1 MTKKATGAPPRL
13 LIADD
18 DTIYREWL
26 RHHLDVLYPNAAIN
40 VLALSELLARVEA
53 LSDRDC
59 DIALLVACF
68 GSSPEDPRAIGLE
81 VLRKVRGKVGLP
93 AFIAVA
99 QEGNELTAVRAV
111 QLGAADYLPKRLL
124 TPERLSTSTQLVLRR
139 IERRRVLSGLPLESR
154 IQLPSGTPEA
164 QEPAAA
170 GLPDTR
176 GRPALADSTADIPAV
191 LPQTLIPG
199 FTIQAKIGES
209 DTSTVYLAASDE
221 LPGRPVALKVMKA
234 PRDEATAGQLEREY
248 SAIMAVQSP
257 SIVMIYD
264 YGVRSGRE
272 YLAMEYLPRG
282 DLKAR
287 IQQGLTE
294 QDALHYAQRVAY
306 ALRVIHAA
314 GLVHRDLKPPNILL
328 RQNNDVALI
337 DFGLAR
343 PLDGTG
349 ESVSVVRGSPYYMSP
364 EHALGEQLDARA
376 DFYSL
381 GIMVYEMLT
390 GKKPYTG
397 NTALEVLQQHVSTPL
412 PPLPPFLAI
421 YQPLLERL
429 LAKDREERFG
439 TAEEIMD
446 VLEQLEASVAPRAE
460 FTIA

>member
-1 MTKKATGAPPRL
+1 MTENKTASAPPPRL

-26 RHHLDVLYPNAAIN
+26 HHHLDVLYPDAAIT
-40 VLALSELLARVEA
+40 VLAVSELFARAES
-53 LSDRDC
+53 LCDRNW
-59 DIALLVACF
+59 DIVLLGACF
-68 GSSPEDPRAIGLE
+68 GSSPEDPRAVGLE
-81 VLRKVRGKVGLP
+81 FLRKVRAKVGVP

-99 QEGNELTAVRAV
+99 QEGNELTAVRAM

-124 TPERLSTSTQLVLRR
+124 TPERLNTSMQLVLRR
-139 IERRRVLSGLPLESR
+139 IEKRRALTGLPMEGSPVAR
-154 IQLPSGTPEA
+154 PPAQEA
-164 QEPAAA
+164 QEPEAPPEPPA
-170 GLPDTR
+170 P
-176 GRPALADSTADIPAV
+176 PALTDSTADIPA
-191 LPQTLIPG
+191 LGQTRIPG
-199 FTIQAKIGES
+199 FTIQGKIGES
-209 DTSTVYLAASDE
+209 DTSTVYLAASDQ

-234 PRDEATAGQLEREY
+234 PPEEGAGSQLLEREY

-257 SIVMIYD
+257 SIAMIYD
-264 YGVRSGRE
+264 YGVRGGTE

-294 QDALHYAQRVAY
+294 LEALHYAQRIAY
-306 ALRVIHAA
+306 ALKVIHAA

-337 DFGLAR
+337 DFGMAR
-343 PLDGTG
+343 PLDGTPT
-349 ESVSVVRGSPYYMSP
+349 SVSVVRGSPYYMSP

-381 GIMVYEMLT
+381 GIMLYEMLT

-397 NTALEVLQQHVSTPL
+397 ASALEVLQQHVSTPL
-412 PPLPPFLAI
+412 PQLPPSLAI
-421 YQPLLERL
+421 HQPLLERL

-446 VLEQLEASVAPRAE
+446 VLEQLEASVAQRPE
-460 FTIA
+460 FTVA